1 MRALCL
7 FIAVSVLAGCEPA
20 PAPIATAPQVTVP
33 ASPKPLTIPVP
44 VLSGV
49 DEHVKMEL
57 AEAHR
62 QWQAAVTANSDM
74 PQQAELAGRLGMLAL
89 AYEQNAL
96 ADQALAWA
104 RQAQPGDYRWCYLQA
119 ESARAAGDLDAARAD
134 LREALH
140 LAPDY
145 APARWQLAE
154 MLLQVQQYDQAR
166 DLLGPVASDEPA
178 ALLGLRGRLA
188 LARKDFAEA
197 ARSLR
202 AALKLEPGA
211 SRLQYPLGLAL
222 RGLGQ
227 EQAAREAL
235 GRRGDGSPAIN
246 DPLMDE
252 VRELASGARVLVVR
266 AGQAALSGDYPAAI
280 LLYRE
285 ALVQADEPQTRLNLA
300 ISLARAGQPAEAE
313 IEYRKVIAAD
323 PSRAEAF
330 FALGT
335 LLASQGKDAQA
346 IPAYQQAV
354 NLHPQDVDA
363 HFNMANALR
372 RLEHYREA
380 EQAYAKVLD
389 LDPARSEAT
398 LGRALMLNQLEHWQL
413 AERVLRAGLQASP
426 LDARLALELARLLA
440 CAPDASVRD
449 GSAALVVAE
458 RLFARESN
466 IDNGA
471 VLAAALAE
479 TGRFDEAARLQGEL
493 IAAAQSYQRPDLVD
507 ALKSGLALYSAAKP
521 YRLGQRQ
528 PARTP

>member
-7 FIAVSVLAGCEPA
+7 LIALSVLAACEPA
-20 PAPIATAPQVTVP
+20 PAPVSTAPQVAVP

-44 VLSGV
+44 TLSGV
-49 DEHVKMEL
+49 DEHVKVEL

-62 QWQAAVTANSDM
+62 QWQTAVTANSDM

-119 ESARAAGDLDAARAD
+119 QSARAAGDLDAARAD
-134 LREALH
+134 LREALR

-202 AALKLEPGA
+202 AALKLEPDA

-227 EQAAREAL
+227 EQAARKAL
-235 GRRGDGSPAIN
+235 SERGDGSPAID

-266 AGQAALSGDYPAAI
+266 AGQAALGGNYAAAI
-280 LLYRE
+280 PLYRQ
-285 ALVQADEPQTRLNLA
+285 ALAQADEPQTRLNLA

-323 PSRAEAF
+323 PSRADAL

-335 LLASQGKDAQA
+335 LLASQGRDAQA
-346 IPAYQQAV
+346 VPVYQQAV
-354 NLHPQDVDA
+354 DLHPQDADA
-363 HFNMANALR
+363 YFNLANALR
-372 RLEHYREA
+372 RLGQFREA
-380 EQAYAKVLD
+380 EQGYAQVLE
-389 LDPARSEAT
+389 LDPARANAS
-398 LGRALMLNQLEHWQL
+398 LGRALMLSQLEQWAR
-413 AERVLRAGLQASP
+413 AESVLRAGLQASP
-426 LDARLALELARLLA
+426 GHTRLQLELARLLA
-440 CAPDASVRD
+440 AAPDASVRN
-449 GSAALVVAE
+449 GSAALVLAQ
-458 RLFARESN
+458 RLFARESST
-466 IDNGA
+466 DNGE

-493 IAAAQSYQRPDLVD
+493 VAAAEAYNRPDLV
-507 ALKSGLALYSAAKP
+507 AHLKSGLALYSAEKP
-521 YRLGQRQ
+521 YRMGHDL
-528 PARTP
+528 AAKTP